1 MRNWYFVLI
10 VELVFGSIRIGS
22 FDGIGR
28 FDWSLI
34 SLYIRLKSKMS
45 ESGQEEEE
53 EEEEQHRRIKDL
65 EHCSRSKTCFKE
77 VIFPQD
83 LPLVTVVGNKNT

>member
-22 FDGIGR
+22 FDGIGSICIGR

-53 EEEEQHRRIKDL
+53 EEQQQHRRIKDL
-65 EHCSRSKTCFKE
+65 EHSSRSKMGRK
-77 VIFPQD
+77 I
-83 LPLVTVVGNKNT
+83 

>member
-22 FDGIGR
+22 FDGIGSICIGR

-53 EEEEQHRRIKDL
+53 EQHRRIKDL
-65 EHCSRSKTCFKE
+65 EHCSRSKKPFYT
-77 VIFPQD
+77 
-83 LPLVTVVGNKNT
+83 